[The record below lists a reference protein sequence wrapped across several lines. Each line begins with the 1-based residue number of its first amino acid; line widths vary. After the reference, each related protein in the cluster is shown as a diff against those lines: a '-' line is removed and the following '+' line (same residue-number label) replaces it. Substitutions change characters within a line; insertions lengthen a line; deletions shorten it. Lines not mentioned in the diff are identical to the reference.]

1 MREKKL
7 CTAYGNFACK
17 GDYWD
22 EGEEGGA
29 EDARGEATEAIN
41 MTSAYDKLLKEDT
54 PGVRYRRVRSLVKIV
69 RVEHLLLMHDT
80 QDRKAWLSQDPPP
93 LVDLWNSPDLSSD
106 VGTNCIAIIAEWN
119 QFAAATGI
127 RYGLI
132 FTHMWLWALK
142 SDGAN
147 NVRISPAFSY
157 CAHDPSILEVGL
169 L

>member
-69 RVEHLLLMHDT
+69 RVGISSPL
-80 QDRKAWLSQDPPP
+80 PPASAMASS
-93 LVDLWNSPDLSSD
+93 SPTC
-106 VGTNCIAIIAEWN
+106 G
-119 QFAAATGI
+119 
-127 RYGLI
+127 YGL
-132 FTHMWLWALK
+132 
-142 SDGAN
+142 
-147 NVRISPAFSY
+147 
-157 CAHDPSILEVGL
+157 
-169 L
+169 